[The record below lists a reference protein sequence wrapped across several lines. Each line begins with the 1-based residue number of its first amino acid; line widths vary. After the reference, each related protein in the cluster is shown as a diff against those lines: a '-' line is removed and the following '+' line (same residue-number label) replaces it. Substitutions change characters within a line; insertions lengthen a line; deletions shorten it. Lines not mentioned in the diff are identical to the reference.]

1 MTPCSTTD
9 DMRMQ
14 HQSQKSRLST
24 EGFVRLAQLVP
35 AIIPVSPATIWRM
48 VASGEFPPPVK
59 LSKRIAAWR
68 TTDVSQWINSRKPGE
83 SNDEK

>member
-1 MTPCSTTD
+1 
-9 DMRMQ
+9 MQ
-14 HQSQKSRLST
+14 QKSEKFVLPD

-48 VASGEFPPPVK
+48 VASGEFPPPVR

-68 TTDVSQWINSRKPGE
+68 VSDVVQWISKQIPKVT
-83 SNDEK
+83 NDKV